1 MLDSGEDQRSIG
13 SISVGH
19 WITTSTQQRNPGRD
33 RGGVNRQPTRFSC
46 KATGDFVSIASSSLA
61 AAPERNDMS
70 VDQTSNRVY
79 VKSDAYGWVPA
90 KLISRNDHDGTATVS
105 VRNYTDE
112 SKINSDGDRPSKYA
126 KGKSELVVKLA
137 DYDGSVL
144 PLQNVDED
152 GVLREVSDMVD
163 LPFLHEAAILY
174 NLKAR
179 HVASTP
185 YTRTGDIVI
194 AVNPYT
200 WIDGLYSEERMGHYA
215 DLLVWDVP
223 DDVDAKSLVEPHVYE
238 TSSLAYHDMC
248 VHGLDQSILVS
259 GESGAGKTETVKIL
273 MNQLAS
279 FQTSGHVDAG
289 FHSDDDDEDDDKDGA
304 GAGSGGHAADG
315 GKANKKL
322 KRKQTSFRTS
332 PIVDRVVDSN
342 PLLEA
347 FGNAK
352 TVRNDNSSRF
362 GKFIQL
368 QFDAEDPTHAA
379 YAGKII
385 PSAVLAGSKC
395 VVYLLEKSRVV
406 SHEPDERTYHVFYQ
420 LIAAPDDE
428 KGDIW
433 DGLVGTDND
442 SFSYVGYTE
451 TTVIEGSTDA
461 EKWKETVDAL
471 AIVGVKGE
479 KFRMLMRAICT
490 VLQLGNLTF
499 GVNPENEE
507 NSVIT
512 SDKELL
518 KLAGLMG
525 VDTEDIE
532 KALLQRT
539 VEARNEK
546 FTVPLDVVK
555 ARDSTNAFA
564 KEIYS
569 KTFDWL
575 VRTINDA
582 TCAERNYDRS
592 LKEGECSLI
601 GLLDIF
607 GFESFKVNRFEQLC
621 INYANE
627 KLQQKFTLDI
637 FRSVQEEYEYE
648 GIEVEEIEY
657 PDNTAVL
664 ELIEGRMGLIAVLNE
679 ECVRPKGSDTAF
691 VNKVSSVNS
700 DSDVLI
706 KDNFYRDYEF
716 GIKHYAGPVTYD
728 ATNFVTK
735 NMDTLPVDLAECSK
749 KCSNELVRELG
760 NEGNGAKTASG
771 TKPSRGRKSGGLVS
785 NTVWT
790 KFRNQLVSLMQN
802 IGETRT
808 RYIRCIKPN
817 TQKAPRIMEHQS
829 TVDQLRCAGVVA
841 AVTISRSAFPNRLE
855 HEQVLDRFSALLKG
869 FKPDASGADN
879 GQLLQADVDR
889 LLSKL
894 LPTPADGD
902 ATQGKALFVSGKTRT
917 YFRAGSLEHLEN
929 ERVKA
934 FGVYAT
940 VIQAWVREYQA
951 RSTYARWK
959 QSSIAV
965 QSRFRTHIARKRYNK
980 VCAMCITLQCWI
992 RCLEAQAE
1000 LMRLRAAYKA
1010 TLIQTHWR
1018 MTVAVV
1024 SFKRSRGASIKIQA
1038 QVRGAIQRP
1047 IYRKELAEAIEEAK
1061 LENQLK
1067 SLQRKLEEA
1076 ETKRIDAEKKAAEAA
1091 QQKAKEVVVYKEAPP
1106 AAKEEELK
1114 PAEEEKKV
1122 ELAPPHVGHLTE
1134 QQQILM
1140 DESGKMLEYLRKEVF
1155 KLRGQNSQ
1163 LRADF
1168 DLLKENNQRLMDAN
1182 ASAGASVAALNQ
1194 HAKQLNKTNTKLMA
1208 ELEKYKKAT
1217 HKLNLA
1223 HVEAKEELRMK
1234 NETYVA
1240 EVQSR
1245 LRYQNTLGGIINM
1258 VQERCRDVRLV
1269 EDILAMYD
1277 DCEASNVDGSSA
1289 DIMSEYSTTPSRHSA
1304 AHRQYQQQTPDSASS
1319 KKGSSGV
1326 FKSFFGGGY

>member
-1 MLDSGEDQRSIG
+1 MSADK
-13 SISVGH
+13 
-19 WITTSTQQRNPGRD
+19 TS
-33 RGGVNRQPTRFSC
+33 
-46 KATGDFVSIASSSLA
+46 K
-61 AAPERNDMS
+61 
-70 VDQTSNRVY
+70 RVY
-79 VKSDAYGWVPA
+79 IKSDDYGWVPA
-90 KLISRNDHDGTATVS
+90 KLVKRNDADGTATVS

-112 SKINSDGDRPSKYA
+112 NRINSDGDRPSKYV
-126 KGKSELVVKLA
+126 KGSSEVVVELS
-137 DYDGSVL
+137 DYESSIL

-152 GVLREVSDMVD
+152 GVLNEVPDMVD

-185 YTRTGDIVI
+185 YTRTGDIII
-194 AVNPYT
+194 AVNPYQ

-215 DLLVWDVP
+215 DHLVWNVP
-223 DDVDAKSLVEPHVYE
+223 DDVDAKSQVEPHVYE

-279 FQTSGHVDAG
+279 FQSSGHVDAG
-289 FHSDDDDEDDDKDGA
+289 FHSDDDEEADGA
-304 GAGSGGHAADG
+304 DESGD
-315 GKANKKL
+315 GKADQKKKKKL
-322 KRKQTSFRTS
+322 QRKQTSFRTS
-332 PIVDRVVDSN
+332 PIVDRVLDSN

-352 TVRNDNSSRF
+352 TIRNDNSSRF
-362 GKFIQL
+362 GKYIQL
-368 QFDAEDPTHAA
+368 QFDAEDPMHAA
-379 YAGKII
+379 YAGKSI

-406 SHEPDERTYHVFYQ
+406 SHEVEERTYHVFYQ

-428 KGDIW
+428 KEDIW
-433 DGLVGTDND
+433 DGLVGTDNE
-442 SFSYVGYTE
+442 SFSYIGYTD

-461 EKWKETVDAL
+461 ERWKDTVDAL

-479 KFRMLMRAICT
+479 KLRTLMRAICT

-499 GVNPENEE
+499 GICPENEE

-512 SDKELL
+512 SDDELL

-525 VDTEDIE
+525 VETEDIK

-582 TCAERNYDRS
+582 TCAERNYDRP
-592 LKEGECSLI
+592 LKEGDCSLI

-607 GFESFKVNRFEQLC
+607 GFESFKINRFEQLC

-648 GIEVEEIEY
+648 GIEVGEIEY

-700 DSDVLI
+700 DSDVLV

-735 NMDTLPVDLAECSK
+735 NMDNLPVDLAEFSK
-749 KCSNELVRELG
+749 KCSNDLVRGLG
-760 NEGNGAKTASG
+760 GEGGEAKKAGGANA
-771 TKPSRGRKSGGLVS
+771 SRGRKSGGLVS
-785 NTVWT
+785 HTVWT
-790 KFRNQLVSLMQN
+790 KFRSQLVSLMTN

-817 TQKAPRIMEHQS
+817 SQKAPRIMEHLS

-869 FKPDASGADN
+869 YKSEASVGGGDD
-879 GQLLQADVDR
+879 LTLQADVDR

-894 LPTPADGD
+894 LPIPFNDDG
-902 ATQGKALFVSGKTRT
+902 TQAKVPFVSGKTRT

-940 VIQAWVREYQA
+940 VIQSWVREYQA
-951 RSTYARWK
+951 RSTYAKWK
-959 QSSIAV
+959 QSSINV
-965 QSRFRTHIARKRYNK
+965 QARFRTHIARKSYNK
-980 VCAMCITLQCWI
+980 VRAACIAIQCWT
-992 RCLEAQAE
+992 RRLEAQAE
-1000 LMRLRAAYKA
+1000 LKRLRENYKA

-1018 MTVAVV
+1018 MAVAMV
-1024 SFKRSRGASIKIQA
+1024 SLKRSREASVKIQA
-1038 QVRGAIQRP
+1038 QLRGAIQRP
-1047 IYRKELAEAIEEAK
+1047 IFRKELAEAIEEAK

-1076 ETKRIDAEKKAAEAA
+1076 EAKRIDAEKKAEEAA
-1091 QQKAKEVVVYKEAPP
+1091 EQKAKEVIVYKEAPAA
-1106 AAKEEELK
+1106 AAKEEEEPK

-1122 ELAPPHVGHLTE
+1122 EPPPPQAGQLTE

-1155 KLRGQNSQ
+1155 KLRGQNTQ
-1163 LRADF
+1163 MKADF

-1182 ASAGASVAALNQ
+1182 ASAGASFAALNQ
-1194 HAKQLNKTNTKLMA
+1194 HAKQLNKTNTKLMT

-1245 LRYQNTLGGIINM
+1245 LQYQGTLRGIINM

-1277 DCEASNVDGSSA
+1277 DCEASNIDGNSA
-1289 DIMSEYSTTPSRHSA
+1289 DMMSEYSATPGSQSA
-1304 AHRQYQQQTPDSASS
+1304 SQRQNQQRTPDSASNKS
-1319 KKGSSGV
+1319 GAAGV